1 MKDIIN
7 NWFVWYCIGV
17 IICLI
22 ISFIK
27 NVPNFK
33 LKRGKGYKI
42 ELIIPII
49 VLSLFSWITLILLG
63 ITWLF
68 KKIDINNKNT
78 KI

>member
-1 MKDIIN
+1 MKDIFS

-22 ISFIK
+22 ISIVK
-27 NVPNFK
+27 SIPNFK

-42 ELIIPII
+42 ELIVPII

-63 ITWLF
+63 ITWF
-68 KKIDINNKNT
+68 FERIDNKK
-78 KI
+78 